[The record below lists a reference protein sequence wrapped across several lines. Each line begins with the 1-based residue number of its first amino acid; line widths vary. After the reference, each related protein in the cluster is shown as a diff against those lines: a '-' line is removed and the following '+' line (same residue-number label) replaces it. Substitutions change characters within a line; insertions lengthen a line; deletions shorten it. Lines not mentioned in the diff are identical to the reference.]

1 MRYQPRPL
9 LRNLSHAI
17 ESRLLFTP
25 VQLLY
30 SGHPSYRIGNPF
42 ISTVYRPGYFTLRG
56 RSQSACSKWV
66 NTSVTLGTGYVNFM
80 MSYQV

>member
-25 VQLLY
+25 VQLLC
-30 SGHPSYRIGNPF
+30 SGHPP
-42 ISTVYRPGYFTLRG
+42 
-56 RSQSACSKWV
+56 
-66 NTSVTLGTGYVNFM
+66 
-80 MSYQV
+80 YQIHVKQAREA

>member
-25 VQLLY
+25 VQLLC
-30 SGHPSYRIGNPF
+30 SGHPPYQIHVQQACEAYELTRQHPEQFSTTAKSMNLDGPDIEVS
-42 ISTVYRPGYFTLRG
+42 ISSLSG
-56 RSQSACSKWV
+56 K
-66 NTSVTLGTGYVNFM
+66 
-80 MSYQV
+80 